1 MLETGA
7 AMPAFVEVRALL
19 NALYEGIRTLTTLVD
34 AVLYYGGALALLV
47 KLVYDT
53 AVLADSS

>member
-19 NALYEGIRTLTTLVD
+19 NALYEGVGTLTTLVG

-47 KLVYDT
+47 KLVYDA